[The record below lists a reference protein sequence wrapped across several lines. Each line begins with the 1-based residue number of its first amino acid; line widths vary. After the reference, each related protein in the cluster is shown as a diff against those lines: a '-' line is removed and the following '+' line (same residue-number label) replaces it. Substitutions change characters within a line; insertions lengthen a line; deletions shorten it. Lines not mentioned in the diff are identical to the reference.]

1 MTYKD
6 FSRIIK
12 DKRIEAQ
19 ISQKDMAFMIPIR
32 ASKYNKIENGKQEPT
47 FFELQ
52 RICQI
57 LNININEIFNIKI
70 EQIHKYYD

>member
-1 MTYKD
+1 
-6 FSRIIK
+6 
-12 DKRIEAQ
+12 
-19 ISQKDMAFMIPIR
+19 MIPIR